1 MGAGGRS
8 IAPMDDWQ
16 TLSDALVAIIRKALP
31 EAVEEIKWN
40 APSFAIDGQHLVTL
54 MRPKN
59 GGARVILHRDAK
71 AVDTKTGSRLLDV
84 TDKRLKWATD
94 QRAQVSFANL
104 EEIEDRADWLVSL
117 CRDWVKV
124 ARG

>member
-1 MGAGGRS
+1 
-8 IAPMDDWQ
+8 MDDWQ